1 MFVIW
6 AFFCGLATTKN
17 PQSEK
22 GLRADF
28 CGNRLFLGGFGLLL
42 CLLLCWL
49 GHKPSGATATNS
61 RLDDFQLLKAFAV
74 RCLEVLANLDGAAVK
89 NEGALVVL
97 GSNK

>member
-1 MFVIW
+1 MV
-6 AFFCGLATTKN
+6 FFCGLATTKN

-49 GHKPSGATATNS
+49 GYKPSGATATNS
-61 RLDDFQLLKAFAV
+61 RLDYFQLLKAFAV
-74 RCLEVLANLDGAAVK
+74 RGLECLAHLDGAAVK
-89 NEGALVVL
+89 NEGALVVF
-97 GSNK
+97 SPDE